1 MSSVGRSPDDEA
13 LRGLVYQARQ
23 GDARAVEE
31 LVRHLRDDVYALA
44 VRMLWHP
51 QDAEDATQEV
61 LVKVITRLDTFR
73 GDAAVRTWVY
83 RVAGNHLLTTRRRRM
98 ERQGWTFDAFAEDLG
113 RGLDRQ
119 ADEDGDPQAGVLAE
133 EVKIGCTLGMLQC
146 LDRPHRLA
154 YILGDVFDLPSQTAA
169 DVAGTS
175 PATYR
180 KRLSRA
186 RQRVREFMAR
196 HCGLVNDD
204 ATCRCARRVAPA
216 MAAGR
221 IDPASPLFTGHR
233 RAEVAPAIGQAVRAM
248 EDLHDAAAIFRSH
261 PDFAAP
267 EHLARSVT
275 EAVRRA
281 SDDLLR
287 VTPP

>member
-1 MSSVGRSPDDEA
+1 
-13 LRGLVYQARQ
+13 
-23 GDARAVEE
+23 
-31 LVRHLRDDVYALA
+31 
-44 VRMLWHP
+44 
-51 QDAEDATQEV
+51 
-61 LVKVITRLDTFR
+61 
-73 GDAAVRTWVY
+73 
-83 RVAGNHLLTTRRRRM
+83 M

-113 RGLDRQ
+113 RGLDTQ
-119 ADEDGDPQAGVLAE
+119 AVEHGDPQAGVLAE

-146 LDRPHRLA
+146 LDRSHRLA
-154 YILGDVFDLPSQTAA
+154 YILGDVFQLPSETAA

-186 RQRVREFMAR
+186 RQRVRDFMAR

-204 ATCRCARRVAPA
+204 AACRCARRVGPA
-216 MAAGR
+216 TAAGR
-221 IDPASPLFTGHR
+221 LDPASPLFTGHK
-233 RAEVAPAIGQAVRAM
+233 RAEGAPAIRQAVRAM

-267 EHLARSVT
+267 EDLARSVT